1 MTDADDRFED
11 FLRKEAREY
20 NAPRGEVPREE
31 MWAEVQLRRKVQGGR
46 RKAEGG
52 SRRMWFALAAT
63 LLIGVA
69 IGTFASRP
77 RLSSPGAAVATVGP
91 APASPSETA
100 DRTYQVAT
108 SVHLSRAEALL
119 TAYGSSAGDPGA
131 DAQLSRWARDML
143 SDTRLLLDSPAAR
156 DPARRQLMSDLELVL
171 VQIVQRAPADGAAE
185 DRAHVNR
192 SLERTQMLTRLRSVL
207 PAELNSGT

>member
-1 MTDADDRFED
+1 MR
-11 FLRKEAREY
+11 
-20 NAPRGEVPREE
+20 
-31 MWAEVQLRRKVQGGR
+31 
-46 RKAEGG
+46 
-52 SRRMWFALAAT
+52 FALAAT

-69 IGTFASRP
+69 IGTFVSRL
-77 RLSSPGAAVATVGP
+77 RVSSPGASVATVVRP
-91 APASPSETA
+91 PTAPADTA

-108 SVHLSRAEALL
+108 SAHLARAEALL
-119 TAYGSSAGDPGA
+119 TAYGSSAGDAGA

-143 SDTRLLLDSPAAR
+143 SDTRLLLDSPAVR

-192 SLERTQMLTRLRSVL
+192 SLERTQMLTRLRSVR
-207 PAELNSGT
+207 PAESNSGI